1 MSNTQSALLG
11 FFKGEVENI
20 TSLGVIDESKV
31 YTSED
36 YVNLVKVEEQAR
48 QNGIELGNHARVP
61 QTDNQGM
68 LLRTPRDRHVVMP
81 DIAFANRIRANEDK
95 TISMV
100 IDYRAIDEQ
109 KNGMLYATSVVSY
122 KIGKAKGKSEKYA
135 VLAVENI
142 PEQDFINQ
150 FTATLNEEDAKMM
163 YEVITH
169 HQDIGTNTGVS
180 LDSYFK

>member
-1 MSNTQSALLG
+1 MSNTQSALLE
-11 FFKGEVENI
+11 FFKGEAENI

-81 DIAFANRIRANEDK
+81 DIAFINRIRANDDK

-109 KNGMLYATSVVSY
+109 KNGMIYATSVVSY
-122 KIGKAKGKSEKYA
+122 RIGKAKTKSGNYA
-135 VLAVENI
+135 VQAVENI

-169 HQDIGTNTGVS
+169 HQTTGTNTGVD
-180 LDSYFK
+180 LDSLFK